1 MCHSHV
7 QTATSISYT
16 LPPLYGCNLYFFSAI
31 EVMNLIETAE
41 PCIWGYLFRS
51 HQIQT
56 MMRDGK
62 VSFKKLYTFV
72 DHLNQKLEPRFFKV
86 VIFDEDI
93 ANFELKKKR
102 YYMISDFS
110 KEGQN
115 YILTQNSFICS
126 IQEPRVSGL

>member
-1 MCHSHV
+1 
-7 QTATSISYT
+7 
-16 LPPLYGCNLYFFSAI
+16 
-31 EVMNLIETAE
+31 
-41 PCIWGYLFRS
+41 
-51 HQIQT
+51 
-56 MMRDGK
+56 MRDGK
-62 VSFKKLYTFV
+62 LSFKKLYTFV

-115 YILTQNSFICS
+115 YILTQNSFICA
-126 IQEPRVSGL
+126 I

>member
-1 MCHSHV
+1 
-7 QTATSISYT
+7 
-16 LPPLYGCNLYFFSAI
+16 
-31 EVMNLIETAE
+31 
-41 PCIWGYLFRS
+41 
-51 HQIQT
+51 
-56 MMRDGK
+56 MRDDK

-115 YILTQNSFICS
+115 YILTQSSFICA
-126 IQEPRVSGL
+126 I